1 MEVTGKDNEPGIG
14 IGLPAPDPAPETLF
28 PGQRYYDARIS
39 IGASTPRSIEDG
51 SFAVSGTASCELWE
65 RKPDGAGGYVG
76 VFIRHANE
84 AITNIT
90 VQIGS
95 AAPVT
100 ATSTGLPGTPWTSW
114 TMNVSG
120 LTNGAITITATVT
133 ASGTETIEEGIG
145 GTIKTVT
152 VDVSPPTLTIN
163 LPADVVAPAPPY
175 VATITGT
182 AADTPA
188 GVYEVEWQFGGGAW
202 SLATGKTI
210 WSAQV
215 TLPALG
221 LHTVNFRA
229 RDTVGNL
236 SGISSVTVRVGD
248 VYPPTVN
255 ITYPHNGETIQMVGG
270 QAQFFAT
277 GTASDSQTGVAK
289 VEWALGGGAFMQA
302 TPMANGWSTWTT
314 QPNPITINTVGEH
327 VIKARATDNATPANT
342 YTIQRAFIVAEL
354 DPEAVFSPTA
364 YLDDL
369 LTFSTK
375 RAKVSTFG
383 SFITRQLLV
392 DNFLQPFVDLV
403 KRENRAVAKQ
413 SVSQVR
419 LCIETLRRYM
429 AKNARSVP
437 ASAESKYRQTVYLA
451 LLRQLGTSYDE
462 IRLARVADP
471 SVRDALAA
479 RLGIATARLDELLLQ
494 PAGLTEVALRNLFGL
509 EETTVR
515 PLADIPECSLL
526 IWQKGTLR
534 SAWQRQDDAA
544 RTDMNIP
551 APVIDPDLLSAQD
564 LRTPQQGNVAYDRW
578 KERRDNLAAK
588 WTAIDTLRR
597 AQPTQL
603 AGFDKIVE
611 DTMGPVA
618 QLEALLQEYRNG
630 ASIDSQLRDRKLTIP
645 AFLHLMR
652 LRELVV
658 PPPPPL
664 PNPPPLLDEE
674 WNDVYAILIQ
684 VKKLGMYADW
694 RDEERQ
700 NGLILGPDYFQLSG
714 DNSSQIASLPRWRST
729 PQLRQAW
736 RRTLDSRIQQ
746 ELALAQ
752 GLQSA
757 VNAAEQDT
765 LPMLRA
771 ACIAAIAGNRDV
783 AVIADQLTL
792 ELAIDCKDSGHLS
805 TTRAQQSLATLQEVL
820 LSLRLGRFKN
830 TPPVLGA
837 NPAANWVLAIG
848 ESVFDEEWRWM
859 SGYGVWNAAMRVF
872 AYPENYLLPELRPK
886 SGAIHPTMN
895 QTAAFRQLMTDLRNR
910 SRLTAEQARG
920 LAKDYLEKLTTDLG
934 ADLPEQLRSP
944 GFVITEQLNDSQLV
958 ARRNTIR
965 AYFDALLDP
974 VRPPTYLQ
982 EIFFFAPLALA
993 LQLQKSGQYLAAL
1006 DWIETFYTDHFA
1018 PAERK
1023 IYRGLVVEESLANHY
1038 ERNPENW
1045 LQVGLNPHETVLT
1058 RANSYTRFTIMT
1070 LVRCYLNF
1078 ADAEFTRD
1086 EVESVARARALYNTA
1101 LDLLAL
1107 PEMQPPAG
1115 SPFPPNPAVQPLKR
1129 RAELNLFKLRSGRNI
1144 AGIERQLTPLTEP
1157 GLMLDR
1163 LPTDGDA
1170 KRLFRPT
1177 PYRYAVLV
1185 ERARNIVSA
1194 AQQVEQA
1201 YLAALERRD
1210 AEAYN
1215 LLKAGHDLNIAGEN
1229 VKLQELR
1236 VMEAEQGIDLAEKQ
1250 RDRSA
1255 TQRDHYQQLIAA
1267 GLNRWEQGMLND
1279 YRRAGEYR
1287 NEIAYMDAALTV
1299 TQTLASG
1306 GIQGLAGAFA
1316 VGGLAIFK
1324 ANTSALLNNAET
1336 SAQINSQTASFERR
1350 NQEWLLQRRLAQAD
1364 YEIGQKQVDIA
1375 NTHKEV
1381 ADQEAAIST
1390 MQHDQAQE
1398 TVNFLVNK
1406 FTSAELYDWM
1416 SGVLGGVYSYFLQQA
1431 TAMAQLAQYQLGFER
1446 QEIPPSFIK
1455 ADYWVITDETAS
1467 PPADGNAQ
1475 PDRRGLTG
1483 SVRLLQDITRLDQFA
1498 FETNRRKLQLAETF
1512 SLARLFPLEF
1522 QQFRESGR
1530 LPFATPMSLFDRGF
1544 PGHYLRL
1551 IKRVRVSIVGLIP
1564 PVQGVRAT
1572 LISSGISRV
1581 VTGGD
1586 VFQSVVVRRDPEIVA
1601 FTSPSNAT
1609 GLIEIEPE
1617 GAMLLP
1623 FESMGVDTN
1632 WELQLPRAAN
1642 PFDFG
1647 SVADVLFTVEYTALQ
1662 DFSYRQL
1669 VIQGLNDEISAER
1682 VFSLRDN
1689 FADQWYALHNSEGTE
1704 APLTVNFS
1712 LVSKDFPPNVED
1724 PSIQEALLV
1733 VVPSEG
1739 ADFEIESARLMLTPK
1754 GETVAVGGESGGSA
1768 DGVISTR
1775 RTKTG
1780 QPGNAVAWT
1789 PLRGKS
1795 PVGAWELTLPDREE
1809 MRNRFKNE
1817 EIDDLLLVLTY
1828 KGTTPPWVI

>member
-1 MEVTGKDNEPGIG
+1 MEVTVKDNEQGSGIS
-14 IGLPAPDPAPETLF
+14 ISVADPTPT
-28 PGQRYYDARIS
+28 PQDPVGSKYYDPKILIIAPTA
-39 IGASTPRSIEDG
+39 GAILPG
-51 SFAVSGTASCELWE
+51 SFTVSGTASCDLMRRVYDPSTDLWT
-65 RKPDGAGGYVG
+65 G
-76 VFIRHANE
+76 VFYRHANE
-84 AITNIT
+84 AITN
-90 VQIGS
+90 VSVKIGS
-95 AAPVT
+95 ANPIN
-100 ATSTGLPGTPWTSW
+100 ATPTGPQGTPWTSW
-114 TMNVSG
+114 TLDVTG
-120 LTNGAITITATVT
+120 KPNGAYTIMATVT
-133 ASGTETIEEGIG
+133 ASGSEGDT
-145 GTIKTVT
+145 GTASASKSVT

-163 LPADVVAPAPPY
+163 PPADVVAPPY
-175 VATITGT
+175 VATITGE

-202 SLATGKTI
+202 SLATGKTN
-210 WSAQV
+210 WSTQV
-215 TLPALG
+215 TLPGLG

-236 SGISSVTVRVGD
+236 SGVSSVTVRVGD

-255 ITYPHNGETIQMVGG
+255 ITYPHNGETIQMVGDNV
-270 QAQFFAT
+270 QFFAT

-289 VEWALGGGAFMQA
+289 VEWALDGGAFTQA
-302 TPMANGWSTWTT
+302 TPTASGWSTWRTG
-314 QPNPITINTVGEH
+314 PNPITIDTVGEH
-327 VIKARATDNATPANT
+327 VIEARATDNATPAKT

-364 YLDDL
+364 YLEDL
-369 LTFSTK
+369 LIFSTK
-375 RAKVSTFG
+375 RAKASTSD
-383 SFITRQLLV
+383 SFITPQLLV
-392 DNFLQPFVDLV
+392 DNFLQPFVNLV
-403 KRENRAVAKQ
+403 ERENRAVAKQ

-462 IRLARVADP
+462 IRLARVADA

-494 PAGLTEVALRNLFGL
+494 PADLTEVALKNLFGL
-509 EETTVR
+509 EETTAR
-515 PLADIPECSLL
+515 PLADSLLPECSIL
-526 IWQKGTLR
+526 IWQRETLR

-551 APVIDPDLLSAQD
+551 APVIDPDMLSAQD
-564 LRTPQQGNVAYDRW
+564 LRAPQQGNVAYDRW

-588 WTAIDTLRR
+588 WTAIDTLRK

-603 AGFDKIVE
+603 AGFDFIVE
-611 DTMGPVA
+611 KTLGPVA
-618 QLEALLQEYRNG
+618 QLLALLEKYRNG
-630 ASIDSQLRDRKLTIP
+630 DSIDSQLRARKLTIP

-652 LRELVV
+652 VRELVV

-664 PNPPPLLDEE
+664 PNPPSLLDEE

-684 VKKLGMYADW
+684 VEKLRMYADW

-700 NGLILGPDYFQLSG
+700 NGLIFGPDYFQLSG

-757 VNAAEQDT
+757 VSAAEQDT

-771 ACIAAIAGNRDV
+771 ACIAAIAGDRDV

-792 ELAIDCKDSGHLS
+792 ELAIDCKDSGHLR

-820 LSLRLGRFKN
+820 LSLRLGRFRN
-830 TPPVLGA
+830 TPPVLGD

-886 SGAIHPTMN
+886 SGAIHTTTN
-895 QTAAFRQLMTDLRNR
+895 QTGAFRQLMTGLRNR

-920 LAKDYLEKLTTDLG
+920 LAKDYLEMLTTELG

-944 GFVITEQLNDSQLV
+944 GFVITEQLNNSQLD
-958 ARRNTIR
+958 ARRDTIR
-965 AYFDALLDP
+965 GYFNALLHP
-974 VRPPTYLQ
+974 VYPPTYLQ
-982 EIFFFAPLALA
+982 EIFFFVPLALA

-1023 IYRGLVVEESLANHY
+1023 IYRGLVVEESLANRY

-1070 LVRCYLNF
+1070 LVRCYLDF

-1086 EVESVARARALYNTA
+1086 EVESVARARALYNLA
-1101 LDLLAL
+1101 IDLLAL

-1210 AEAYN
+1210 AESYN
-1215 LLKAGHDLNIAGEN
+1215 LFKAGHDLNIAGEN
-1229 VKLQELR
+1229 VKLQGLR
-1236 VMEAEQGIDLAEKQ
+1236 VKEAEQSVVLAESQ
-1250 RDRSA
+1250 RDRASI
-1255 TQRDHYQQLIAA
+1255 QYNEYDELINA
-1267 GLNRWEQGMLND
+1267 GLNQWEKGMLD
-1279 YRRAGEYR
+1279 EYR
-1287 NEIAYMDAALTV
+1287 WANSYRNITAGIDAALT
-1299 TQTLASG
+1299 TAEAIRSASG
-1306 GIQGLAGAFA
+1306 QGMLGTGLGAQWFGVGVVGVLAAGRAA
-1316 VGGLAIFK
+1316 TTILA
-1324 ANTSALLNNAET
+1324 NNAET
-1336 SAQINSQTASFERR
+1336 SAQINSATASFERR
-1350 NQEWLLQRRLAQAD
+1350 KQEWVFQRQLAQAD

-1431 TAMAQLAQYQLGFER
+1431 TATAQLAQYQLGFER

-1455 ADYWVITDETAS
+1455 ADYWVITDEMAS
-1467 PPADGNAQ
+1467 PPANGNAQ

-1498 FETNRRKLQLAETF
+1498 FETSRRKLQLAETF

-1530 LPFATPMSLFDRGF
+1530 LPFATPMSLFDCGF

-1551 IKRVRVSIVGLIP
+1551 IKRVRVSIIGLIP
-1564 PVQGVRAT
+1564 PVRGVRAT

-1586 VFQSVVVRRDPEIVA
+1586 VFQSVIVRRDP
-1601 FTSPSNAT
+1601 
-1609 GLIEIEPE
+1609 
-1617 GAMLLP
+1617 
-1623 FESMGVDTN
+1623 
-1632 WELQLPRAAN
+1632 
-1642 PFDFG
+1642 
-1647 SVADVLFTVEYTALQ
+1647 
-1662 DFSYRQL
+1662 
-1669 VIQGLNDEISAER
+1669 
-1682 VFSLRDN
+1682 
-1689 FADQWYALHNSEGTE
+1689 
-1704 APLTVNFS
+1704 
-1712 LVSKDFPPNVED
+1712 
-1724 PSIQEALLV
+1724 
-1733 VVPSEG
+1733 
-1739 ADFEIESARLMLTPK
+1739 
-1754 GETVAVGGESGGSA
+1754 
-1768 DGVISTR
+1768 
-1775 RTKTG
+1775 
-1780 QPGNAVAWT
+1780 
-1789 PLRGKS
+1789 
-1795 PVGAWELTLPDREE
+1795 
-1809 MRNRFKNE
+1809 
-1817 EIDDLLLVLTY
+1817 
-1828 KGTTPPWVI
+1828 